1 MNRICADNWIICEDI
16 INRQCGGVVVGCN
29 CGRVRASRA
38 DRMGMYVLAKEKRA
52 LEMQQPA
59 TYLVDRIQRRYT
71 SLVVV
76 LRTRACASD
85 RDATGE
91 TVRD

>member
-1 MNRICADNWIICEDI
+1 M
-16 INRQCGGVVVGCN
+16 GV
-29 CGRVRASRA
+29 
-38 DRMGMYVLAKEKRA
+38 YVLAKEKRA

-59 TYLVDRIQRRYT
+59 TYLVDRIQRRHT

-85 RDATGE
+85 KNATGE

>member
-1 MNRICADNWIICEDI
+1 M
-16 INRQCGGVVVGCN
+16 GV
-29 CGRVRASRA
+29 
-38 DRMGMYVLAKEKRA
+38 YVLAKEKRA

-59 TYLVDRIQRRYT
+59 TYLVDRIQRRHT

-85 RDATGE
+85 IKCDGE